1 MDKLEIKYATY
12 AKALP
17 PQPIRFKKPGWA
29 GTTEKM
35 VDGSEPQPW
44 HCLPFVEASTYG
56 LELVYQYD
64 TECQVINEGGELRF
78 DWDVSKEPGGGLSGG
93 EFIAF
98 EPKRDSKFY
107 IFNTKLDIQ
116 PPAGHVIR
124 TEPHPRFFTDDTGTV
139 PLSIIGHVQ
148 GEWWP
153 RKFFV
158 VFRAPPPG
166 GRHVFRKGEPY
177 VQLLFVPQRV
187 AYEPT
192 AMTSEEEARRRELEA
207 AIDTAKAHVSENIWH
222 NPAGVTFSD
231 HYKVLARAF
240 ARDGADGVAAQVKEA
255 EGRRQ
260 ASLPKDEPVAQVIAR
275 ANGRLNAQDFNG
287 ARDLY
292 VHVLGRD
299 PANAE
304 AMSQLGIVA
313 ACIGQ
318 PVEGLKLMSRAVALQ
333 PGVSSFHSNLAELLR
348 QTGRFAEAEASFR
361 QALRLKPTD
370 AGLLSVLGLTIAQ
383 QGRIAEGMEACKAAV
398 AMAPSAPVVHFR
410 LGLVH
415 AQQRQ
420 FDQARACFEA
430 ALAIDPKFV
439 HARGALQQLPPRPAQ

>member
-29 GTTEKM
+29 GTTERM

-56 LELVYQYD
+56 LELVYQYE
-64 TECQVINEGGELRF
+64 TECSVINEGGTLRF
-78 DWDVSKEPGGGLSGG
+78 DWDVTKEPGGILTGG
-93 EFIAF
+93 EFMAF
-98 EPKRDSKFY
+98 EPKRASKFY
-107 IFNTKLDIQ
+107 IFNTRLDLQ
-116 PPAGHVIR
+116 PPPGHVIR

-139 PLSIIGHVQ
+139 PLSIVGHVQ

-158 VFRAPPPG
+158 VFRSPPPG

-187 AYEPT
+187 AYET
-192 AMTSEEEARRRELEA
+192 AAMTPEEEARRRELEG
-207 AIDTAKAHVSENIWH
+207 AIDAAKAHVSENVWH

-240 ARDGADGVAAQVKEA
+240 AREGADGVAAQVKEA
-255 EGRRQ
+255 EARRQ
-260 ASLPKDEPVAQVIAR
+260 ASLPKDEPIPQVVAR
-275 ANGRLNAQDFNG
+275 ANERLNAQDFNA

-292 VHVLGRD
+292 AHVLSRE
-299 PANAE
+299 PNHAE
-304 AMSQLGIVA
+304 ALSQLGIVA

-318 PVEGLKLMSRAVALQ
+318 TVEAQKLMSKAVALR
-333 PGVSSFHSNLAELLR
+333 PDVSAFHSNLAELLR
-348 QTGRFAEAEASFR
+348 QTGRLAEAEASFR
-361 QALRLKPTD
+361 QALRLKPHD
-370 AGLLSVLGLTIAQ
+370 AGLLSVLGLTVAQ
-383 QGRIAEGMEACKAAV
+383 QGRVAEGTEACRAAI

-410 LGLVH
+410 MGLVH
-415 AQQRQ
+415 AMQRQ
-420 FDQARACFEA
+420 FDQARACYEA
-430 ALAIDPKFV
+430 ALAIDPKFI
-439 HARGALQQLPPRPAQ
+439 HARGALQQLPARPAQ